1 MNNMSFIDFEVY
13 VAGRILGFL
22 GDEYK
27 DAVVEVTDVV
37 KNNDQKY
44 RALNIKQPG
53 VGICPTIYL
62 DGFYEQY
69 KKGMEL
75 DVVMS
80 EIARLRKE
88 HNKQDSFDIEFVRD
102 FEQVKD
108 RIIPKLINIDLNK
121 QYLVDKPFTE
131 FADLAVVYYILLDEY
146 KDFDGEG
153 QMSIAVTEELFRTW
167 NVSWSKIE
175 KLAIKNM
182 RKLLP
187 STFRGMGDVLGELL
201 GDDVPAGISTSCFDD
216 FICVVSNNKSVN
228 GAMAILDTNFM
239 NKIHNFYGKDF
250 FVIPSSIHECLTI
263 PVVGKFDASEL
274 RAMIREVN
282 DTQVQRADLLSY
294 SLYRYNPETGLQI
307 VEDIDSQMT
316 A

>member
-1 MNNMSFIDFEVY
+1 MEIMRFDDFEIY
-13 VAGRILGFL
+13 VSSHILSVL
-22 GDEYK
+22 GHEFK

-37 KNNDQKY
+37 KSNDQHY
-44 RALNIKQPG
+44 RALLIKQPG
-53 VGICPTIYL
+53 VSICPSIYL
-62 DGFYEQY
+62 NGFYDKY

-75 DVVMS
+75 NSIMN
-80 EIARLRKE
+80 EIANLRQS
-88 HNKQDSFDIEFVRD
+88 HNKQDMFDINFVRD

-108 RIIPKLINIDLNK
+108 RIIPKLINIELNK

-131 FADLAVVYYILLDEY
+131 FADLAVVYYILLDDY

-153 QMSIAVTEELFRTW
+153 HMSIAITEELFRTW
-167 NVSWSKIE
+167 DVSWSKLE

-201 GDDVPAGISTSCFDD
+201 GDNVPSEVTAIGFDD
-216 FICVVSNNKSVN
+216 FLCVISNKNAIN

-239 NKIHNFYGKDF
+239 NKIHKFYGKDF
-250 FVIPSSIHECLTI
+250 YIIPSSVHECLSI
-263 PVVGKFDASEL
+263 PVIANHNPSEF
-274 RAMIREVN
+274 RALIRQVN
-282 DTQVQRADLLSY
+282 DNELQSADILSY
-294 SLYRYNPETGLQI
+294 NLYRYNPESGLQI
-307 VEDIDSQMT
+307 VNDSQLN